1 MAAPWPPAPEQG
13 GGYSDTNEAARGWG
27 GGGVEGSGAWKAASG
42 RAVCVMVGFV
52 KGLAQQAGRAG
63 GTQLPVKVQVP
74 ASAYC

>member
-13 GGYSDTNEAARGWG
+13 GGYSDTNEAARG
-27 GGGVEGSGAWKAASG
+27 VEGNGAWKAASG
-42 RAVCVMVGFV
+42 RAVCVTVGFV